1 MNRIIKYMMACPA
14 LSMLMMLGGC
24 NEQEAALY
32 SDEPKISFTRGDNGY
47 GQQDSISQT
56 FFLLPSEQ
64 SRDTVWVELS
74 LEGMPAAAPRT
85 IKIEQTNAGKAG
97 AAEAGKHYV
106 AFDDPSI
113 AEAMQLPANA
123 VSVNIPII
131 LLLDNSLYN
140 EKVAIE
146 MTVAENE
153 NFKPGIE
160 ENRNF
165 KVTTTAMAEE
175 PSTWTTWQYY
185 FGTWGSVKM
194 KFIID
199 YVGFSSFEER
209 PETAYCDYL
218 QAKAFEKLEEYN
230 ATHDQPLCE
239 DVDYVHAKGEKCPNC
254 VEFPL

>member
-1 MNRIIKYMMACPA
+1 MMACPA

-218 QAKAFEKLEEYN
+218 QAKAFEQLEEYN

>member
-1 MNRIIKYMMACPA
+1 MNRIIKYIIACPA
-14 LSMLMMLGGC
+14 LLMMLGGC

-47 GQQDSISQT
+47 GQQDSVTQS
-56 FFLLPSEQ
+56 FFLLPSDQ
-64 SRDTVWVELS
+64 LRDTVWVELS
-74 LEGMPAAAPRT
+74 LEGTSSATPRT
-85 IKIEQTNAGKAG
+85 IKIEQTNIGKAG

-106 AFDDPSI
+106 AFDDPSLK
-113 AEAMQLPANA
+113 EAMQLPANA
-123 VSVNIPII
+123 VSVNIPVI

-175 PSTWTTWQYY
+175 PSTWSTWQYY
-185 FGTWGSVKM
+185 FGEWGSVKM

-199 YVGFSSFEER
+199 YVGFSNFEES
-209 PETAYCDYL
+209 PETAYRSYL
-218 QAKAFEKLEEYN
+218 QSKAIKQLEEYN

-239 DVDYVHAKGEKCPNC
+239 DVDYVHADGERCPNC

>member
-1 MNRIIKYMMACPA
+1 MNRVIKYMMFCASLSLLA
-14 LSMLMMLGGC
+14 LLNSC
-24 NEQEAALY
+24 REQEAALY
-32 SDEPKISFTRGDNGY
+32 SDEPKISFTRGDDGY
-47 GQQDSISQT
+47 GQQDSVTQS
-56 FFLLPSEQ
+56 FFLLPTDQ
-64 SRDTVWVELS
+64 MRDTVWVELS
-74 LEGMPAAAPRT
+74 LEGTPYSVPRS
-85 IKIEQTNAGKAG
+85 IKIEQTNAGEAG
-97 AAEAGKHYV
+97 AAEAGIHYV
-106 AFDDPSI
+106 AFDDPEI
-113 AEAMQLPANA
+113 ADAMQLPANA
-123 VSVNIPII
+123 VTVNIPVI

-175 PSTWTTWQYY
+175 PSTWSTWQYY

-199 YVGFSSFEER
+199 YVGFSNFEEL
-209 PETAYCDYL
+209 PEMGYISYL
-218 QAKAFEKLEEYN
+218 RSKAIEQLEEYN

-239 DVDYVHAKGEKCPNC
+239 DVDYVHAEGERCPNC
-254 VEFPL
+254 VDFDV